1 MIKHTT
7 IKTLITLILTVL
19 TLTAAKAQVT
29 VDARLDSAAIFIGQR
44 IGMTL
49 EVSADR
55 SKDVI
60 LPQWDS
66 LQQVA
71 PGLEFVRAE
80 KTDTSS
86 LDDDKRMLLR
96 RRYYFTAFDS
106 ALILIPELEVKVD
119 SKAYRSKPLALKV
132 VTFDIDTLHTD
143 SIYPIKSELAPPFEW
158 AEWNVVIC
166 FSLISLAIIG
176 LLIYVIYRLKTNK
189 PIIRRIR
196 NKKPVAPHK
205 AAMEKIEHIKE
216 EKIWQSE
223 DSKEYYTML
232 TDTLRQYIK
241 ERYGF
246 NALEMTSYEIIQKLQ
261 EVNDEDA
268 ISELRELFQ
277 TADLVK
283 FAKYVTLINE
293 NDRNL
298 VSAIEYINQTKLEE
312 PEQKP
317 QPEVIV
323 VEEQRSK
330 VAKRVLL
337 ISVVVTS
344 MVLLAI
350 LAYVGYRVYMLT
362 L

>member
-1 MIKHTT
+1 
-7 IKTLITLILTVL
+7 
-19 TLTAAKAQVT
+19 
-29 VDARLDSAAIFIGQR
+29 
-44 IGMTL
+44 
-49 EVSADR
+49 
-55 SKDVI
+55 
-60 LPQWDS
+60 
-66 LQQVA
+66 
-71 PGLEFVRAE
+71 
-80 KTDTSS
+80 
-86 LDDDKRMLLR
+86 
-96 RRYYFTAFDS
+96 
-106 ALILIPELEVKVD
+106 
-119 SKAYRSKPLALKV
+119 
-132 VTFDIDTLHTD
+132 
-143 SIYPIKSELAPPFEW
+143 
-158 AEWNVVIC
+158 
-166 FSLISLAIIG
+166 
-176 LLIYVIYRLKTNK
+176 
-189 PIIRRIR
+189 
-196 NKKPVAPHK
+196 
-205 AAMEKIEHIKE
+205 
-216 EKIWQSE
+216 
-223 DSKEYYTML
+223 ML

-317 QPEVIV
+317 QPEVII
-323 VEEQRSK
+323 VEEHRSK

>member
-60 LPQWDS
+60 LPQWGS

-143 SIYPIKSELAPPFEW
+143 SIYPIKP
-158 AEWNVVIC
+158 
-166 FSLISLAIIG
+166 
-176 LLIYVIYRLKTNK
+176 
-189 PIIRRIR
+189 
-196 NKKPVAPHK
+196 
-205 AAMEKIEHIKE
+205 
-216 EKIWQSE
+216 
-223 DSKEYYTML
+223 
-232 TDTLRQYIK
+232 
-241 ERYGF
+241 
-246 NALEMTSYEIIQKLQ
+246 
-261 EVNDEDA
+261 
-268 ISELRELFQ
+268 
-277 TADLVK
+277 
-283 FAKYVTLINE
+283 
-293 NDRNL
+293 
-298 VSAIEYINQTKLEE
+298 
-312 PEQKP
+312 
-317 QPEVIV
+317 
-323 VEEQRSK
+323 
-330 VAKRVLL
+330 
-337 ISVVVTS
+337 
-344 MVLLAI
+344 
-350 LAYVGYRVYMLT
+350 
-362 L
+362 